1 MRNRIMSG
9 AFPAQGREK
18 GEDLGTMNDP
28 GNDQYAK
35 LLDALP
41 CYVTLQDR
49 ELNVLWRNGSCRRD
63 FGDSTGKKCYELYG
77 TGNSTCTDCP
87 VQQTFADGL
96 LHSREMTVL
105 THGGQ
110 RMNVIVHSSPVR
122 DENAQILSV
131 LETAVNIT
139 SVKDIQK
146 QLILLG
152 QTVAGMAHSIK
163 NIMMGLDGGIYVV
176 NKGLEDK
183 KPDEVKEGW
192 EMVLLNFDKISHIV
206 KDILYCS
213 KERDPNLQSIKPNEI
228 VRQVCQL
235 FKAVAAS
242 YAIAIRLDLDDNVK
256 TAVMDPEGL
265 HTVLSNLVTNAM
277 DACKMDL
284 WKDKHL
290 VEIRTRIG
298 DSGATIIEVADNGI
312 GIDKDLNG
320 HVFEDFFTSK
330 GDKGTGLGLMVTQKI
345 MREHG
350 GSITF
355 RSRPSE
361 GTTFV
366 ATFPRREL
374 PEA

>member
-1 MRNRIMSG
+1 MCDISS
-9 AFPAQGREK
+9 
-18 GEDLGTMNDP
+18 
-28 GNDQYAK
+28 DQCGK
-35 LLDALP
+35 LVDALP

-49 ELNVLWRNGSCRRD
+49 ELNILWTNSSTRRD
-63 FGDSTGKKCYELYG
+63 FGETAGRTCYELYG
-77 TGNSTCTDCP
+77 IDRSKCSDCP
-87 VQQTFADGL
+87 AQRTFSDGL
-96 LHSREMTVL
+96 VHDKEIVVTTNDGSRI
-105 THGGQ
+105 
-110 RMNVIVHSSPVR
+110 NVIVQCSPIRDDDGEVVSVVR
-122 DENAQILSV
+122 
-131 LETAVNIT
+131 TAVNIT

-183 KPDEVKEGW
+183 KPEEVKEGW

-213 KERDPNLQSIKPNEI
+213 KERDPNLQSIKPNEV
-228 VRQVCQL
+228 VRQVYQL
-235 FKAVAAS
+235 FKDVAES

-256 TAVMDPEGL
+256 AAVIDPEGL

-277 DACKMDL
+277 DACKIDL

-290 VEIRTRIG
+290 VEIRTRSG
-298 DSGATIIEVADNGI
+298 DNGTTIIEVADNGI
-312 GIDKDLNG
+312 GIDKDLDG

-345 MREHG
+345 MKEHG

-366 ATFPRREL
+366 ATFPRREE
-374 PEA
+374 PEQV